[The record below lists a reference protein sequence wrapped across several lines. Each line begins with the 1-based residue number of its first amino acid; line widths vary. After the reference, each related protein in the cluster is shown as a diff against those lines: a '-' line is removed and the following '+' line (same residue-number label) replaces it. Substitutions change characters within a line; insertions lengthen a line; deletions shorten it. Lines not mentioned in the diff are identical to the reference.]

1 MNKHQTRVGPE
12 FQAVIPNARYF
23 TGSRPTIAR
32 CINKASDDGMTRADI
47 AETSGI
53 VMFKCDALPPE
64 KIDEYMTKAE
74 AMTPQYVKFD
84 RTEALQMLHN
94 NNYIIED
101 ALIQLKINMQ
111 NQNRY
116 NENYY
121 LQKMSFNHFD

>member
-1 MNKHQTRVGPE
+1 
-12 FQAVIPNARYF
+12 
-23 TGSRPTIAR
+23 
-32 CINKASDDGMTRADI
+32 MTRADI